1 MASDTFVVQRSARI
15 SASASAV
22 YERVAD
28 FHEWVAWSP
37 WEGIDPNLAR
47 TYSTRSGAVGSSYH
61 WKGNRKVGEGEMT
74 FTSLVPN
81 EKVALDLSFLKPFK
95 AQNFITITM
104 TESDGGTD
112 VDWVMEGPKTWM
124 TKIMGLFK
132 SMDKMVGPD
141 FEKGLAQ
148 LKAVVEK

>member
-15 SASASAV
+15 NAPASAV
-22 YERVAD
+22 YDQISD
-28 FHEWVAWSP
+28 FHKWVNWSP

-47 TYSTRSGAVGSSYH
+47 TYSDKSGAVGSTYH

-74 FTSLVPN
+74 FTSLAPN
-81 EKVALDLSFLKPFK
+81 KQVDLDLAFLKPFK
-95 AQNFITITM
+95 AENVTTFKL
-104 TESDGGTD
+104 TESNGGTD
-112 VDWVMEGPKTWM
+112 VDWVMEGPKTLV